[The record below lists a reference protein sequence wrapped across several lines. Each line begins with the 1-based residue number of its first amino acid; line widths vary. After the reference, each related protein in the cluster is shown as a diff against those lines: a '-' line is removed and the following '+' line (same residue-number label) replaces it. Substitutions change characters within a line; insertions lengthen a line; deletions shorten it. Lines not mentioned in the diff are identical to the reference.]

1 MANVASHTYTLAL
14 SISEDSPNEDE
25 DTDGLTLG
33 IDTECLIS
41 QRKVEKIEA
50 GYEELQSL
58 ESSNLDV
65 SQSISLYFLFKQ
77 FPQQTIHFALAYYAY
92 ALGNPAQCIAH
103 LEKVPDLY
111 QVRTHLPTTLGATF
125 SSTNLSTTHIA
136 PSITSFTPSFTSVV
150 DSTVPEVRDGR
161 GLAMVES
168 FRSICLQ
175 GPSLSSPLRKSRL

>member
-1 MANVASHTYTLAL
+1 M
-14 SISEDSPNEDE
+14 IS
-25 DTDGLTLG
+25 
-33 IDTECLIS
+33 
-41 QRKVEKIEA
+41 
-50 GYEELQSL
+50 
-58 ESSNLDV
+58 
-65 SQSISLYFLFKQ
+65 LFKQ
-77 FPQQTIHFALAYYAY
+77 LLKQMIHFALAYYAY

-111 QVRTHLPTTLGATF
+111 QVRSHLPTSLGATF
-125 SSTNLSTTHIA
+125 SSTNLSTTQIA
-136 PSITSFTPSFTSVV
+136 PSITSSFTPSFTSVV